1 MKKIISLF
9 LAIMLISSFAAFAE
23 DADMGTKIEYS
34 SDWIIEP
41 STESMDVRRAFDGS
55 RDTYWHT
62 YFKYA
67 EGGLAEKADCPHVLT
82 ITFPE
87 ERNISGWSYVPRN
100 DNASGIF
107 LKYEIYASGDGE
119 SFKLIYEGDMPEYAS
134 GINAADFPPHSD
146 SWGNVSLKAIKIVA
160 TETRAGYGTAGE
172 IEFYENGSGKPVGNG
187 REYSEES
194 PDGEKLSDI
203 GWQITASTEAAG
215 MGVNLAFDGNSKSY
229 WHTPFGFVDGKT
241 IPAEYPHFVTI
252 TFPEMTTVS
261 GLLYYPRT
269 DNATGTFKDYNLY
282 VSTDGENFTLEK
294 SGSFIYAPGS
304 AAGFKPS
311 YIYFGDKEL
320 KAIKFEAVKALGNH
334 GSAAEIVLYSGE
346 PDPSVLAPVTDPL
359 DFDGEEGEHSA
370 KFYVSNKTSGVSR
383 KGVAFINREGI
394 KVSVSSD
401 QSATL
406 SQMFDG
412 DVNTYWHTNFKAV
425 GGNITEHDMPPHY
438 IKLILPKATEIS
450 GLSLLPRQ
458 DVGTGSFNNV
468 NIYASETDDGEFA
481 LIKENVTLKGTT
493 DLNEIYFAAN
503 IKVKKLRIEATS
515 TKSGYGTMAELN
527 LLDRDDAKKTLGV
540 AEFKEYDEA
549 NTLCE
554 IDNSLFTASYD
565 GINWGNNS
573 PEKIFD
579 GADNTFW
586 QTGGLD
592 SGKTAVLKVDLGG
605 TYEISRIEALPR
617 LTDDFHGCWMKV
629 NVYGS
634 IDGENYDA
642 VAENVTFEKNLDIKE
657 FNFEKPV
664 NARYLEFE
672 ITGYFGGRVSL
683 SELKFYQTKEAREK
697 FIELN
702 KECYVLKIDS
712 KSISYTLKGED
723 GVKEIDVAPF
733 IVNGSTMIPLRGL
746 LELMGAEITWYGEDQ
761 SIDIDNGTFFIH
773 LQIDNKLVYVR
784 HPIYGDIRYT
794 LLSKPVI
801 SEGRTFIPLRF
812 VSEQLGYNVSWNG
825 DTQEITITNK

>member
-9 LAIMLISSFAAFAE
+9 LVIMLISSFAAYAE
-23 DADMGTKIEYS
+23 EVDMGTKIEYS

-67 EGGLAEKADCPHVLT
+67 ESGLAEKADCPHVLT

-87 ERNISGWSYVPRN
+87 TINVSGWSYVPRN

-107 LKYEIYASGDGE
+107 LKYEIYASIDGE
-119 SFKLIYEGDMPEYAS
+119 SFNLIYEGDMPEYAS
-134 GINAADFPPHSD
+134 GINVAEFAPHSD
-146 SWGNVSLKAIKIVA
+146 SWGNVSMKAIKIVA

-172 IEFYENGSGKPVGNG
+172 IEFYENGSGKPVGDG
-187 REYSEES
+187 RKYSEES
-194 PDGEKLSDI
+194 PYGEKLSDI
-203 GWQITASTEAAG
+203 GWVLTPSTEAAG
-215 MGVNLAFDGNSKSY
+215 MGISMAFDGNTKSY
-229 WHTPFGFVDGKT
+229 WHTPFSFVDGQT
-241 IPAEYPHFVTI
+241 IPVEYPHFVTI
-252 TFPEMTTVS
+252 TFPEITTVS

-282 VSTDGENFTLEK
+282 ISTDGENFTLEK

-359 DFDGEEGEHSA
+359 DFEGEEGEHSA
-370 KFYVSNKTSGVSR
+370 KFYVNQKTSGMSR

-394 KVSVSSD
+394 KASVSSD

-412 DVNTYWHTNFKAV
+412 DINTYWHTNFKAV

-438 IKLILPKATEIS
+438 ITLILPKATEIS
-450 GLSLLPRQ
+450 GISIIPRQ
-458 DVGTGSFNNV
+458 DVVTGSFFNV
-468 NIYASETDDGEFA
+468 NIYAAENDKDEWT
-481 LIKENVTLKGTT
+481 LIKENVALSGNVSI
-493 DLNEIYFAAN
+493 NEIYFASN
-503 IKVKKLRIEATS
+503 IKVKKLRIEATE
-515 TKSGYGTMAELN
+515 TKGGYGTVAELN
-527 LLDRDDAKKTLGV
+527 LMEKDTKKETLDYEK
-540 AEFKEYDEA
+540 FSEYEE
-549 NTLCE
+549 LYGLYE
-554 IDNSLFTASYD
+554 IDKSLFSASYE
-565 GINWGNNS
+565 GNVWEGHNAS
-573 PEKIFD
+573 EILDKSD
-579 GADNTFW
+579 QTFW
-586 QTGGLD
+586 QTAALD
-592 SGKTAVLKVDLGG
+592 GKAATLKVDMGNI
-605 TYEISRIEALPR
+605 YDVKRIDLTPR
-617 LTDDFHGCWMKV
+617 NTDDLHGTWLETSLYV
-629 NVYGS
+629 SV
-634 IDGENYDA
+634 DGEKWEKVSQN
-642 VAENVTFEKNLDIKE
+642 TFDKNLNIKE
-657 FNFEKPV
+657 IDLETSV
-664 NARYLEFE
+664 SARYLKFE
-672 ITGYFGGRVSL
+672 ITGYNADRAAL
-683 SELKFYQTKEAREK
+683 ANIRIYQTKEGKDAFYERNSES
-697 FIELN
+697 
-702 KECYVLKIDS
+702 YVLKIGS
-712 KSISYTLKGED
+712 KEILYKLKGEE
-723 GVKEIDVAPF
+723 GRKEIDVAPF

-746 LELMGAEITWYGEDQ
+746 LELMGAEITWYGNDQ
-761 SIDIDNGTFFIH
+761 SIDIDNGTFFIK

-784 HPIYGDIRYT
+784 HPSYGDIRYT
-794 LLSKPVI
+794 LLSIPVI
-801 SEGRTFIPLRF
+801 VEGRTFIPLRF